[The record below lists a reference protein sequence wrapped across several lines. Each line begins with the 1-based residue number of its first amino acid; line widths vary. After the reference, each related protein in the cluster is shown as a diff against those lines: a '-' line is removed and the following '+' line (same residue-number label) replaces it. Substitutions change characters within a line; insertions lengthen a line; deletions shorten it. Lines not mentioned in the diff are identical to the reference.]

1 MNLALYTTIHP
12 GTRPYLRDWY
22 ASVQAQS
29 DQEFELWIGID
40 EVPIEEACGLMDIK
54 ESEAQW
60 VVADE
65 DDTPAM
71 VREHAW
77 AAMLP
82 HADAII
88 MTDSD
93 DVLRA
98 HRIEQG
104 RKDISSAD
112 VTSCSMELIDQ
123 QGETLNEV
131 MPPATYQSEDVL
143 PYRNVFGLS
152 NTTYRASVL
161 RDCLPLPDNT
171 ILADWYLATQ
181 AWLQGYALHCNPA
194 VGMAYRQHNDNTLAL
209 LPPFTRRDI
218 QKTTEVVQYHFK
230 LVAKNLPPDVIDS
243 RKRKV
248 VEARNRVDA
257 FAEQVVRNEARL
269 ANYVEQ
275 LNGQPIL
282 PLWWACVDHPDIQ
295 SL

>member
-22 ASVQAQS
+22 ASVQVQS
-29 DQEFELWIGID
+29 DQDFELWIGID
-40 EVPIEEACGLMDIK
+40 EVPIEKGCDLMGI
-54 ESEAQW
+54 ESSEAHW
-60 VVADE
+60 IVAEE

-71 VREHAW
+71 VRQRAW
-77 AAMLP
+77 EAMLP
-82 HADAII
+82 HVDAVV

-104 RKDISSAD
+104 RKDISDAD
-112 VTSCSMELIDQ
+112 VASCSLELIGQ
-123 QGETLNEV
+123 QGEALNEV
-131 MPPATYQSEDVL
+131 MPPAPYQSARAL

-181 AWLQGYALHCNPA
+181 AWLQGYELYCNPD
-194 VGMAYRQHNDNTLAL
+194 VGMAYRQYADNTLAL
-209 LPPFTRRDI
+209 LPPFTRRDV
-218 QKTTEVVQYHFK
+218 QKTTEVVQHHFK
-230 LVAKNLPPDVIDS
+230 LVVKNLPSNAIDR

-248 VEARNRVDA
+248 MKAHRRVET
-257 FAEQVVRNEARL
+257 FAERVVDDDRHL
-269 ANYVEQ
+269 AEYIEQ
-275 LNGQPIL
+275 LNALPAL

>member
-12 GTRPYLRDWY
+12 GTRPYLQDWY

-29 DQEFELWIGID
+29 DQEFDLWIGID
-40 EVPIEEACGLMDIK
+40 EVHIEEACDLMGI
-54 ESEAQW
+54 ESSEAHW
-60 VVADE
+60 VVADG

-71 VREHAW
+71 VRQRAW
-77 AAMLP
+77 EAMLP
-82 HADAII
+82 HIEAVV

-93 DVLRA
+93 DMLRS

-104 RKDISSAD
+104 RKDISNAD
-112 VTSCSMELIDQ
+112 VASCSLELIGQ

-131 MPPATYQSEDVL
+131 MPPATYQSADVL

-181 AWLQGYALHCNPA
+181 AWLQGYTLHCNPT

-218 QKTTEVVQYHFK
+218 RKTTEVVQHHFE
-230 LVAKNLPPDVIDS
+230 LAAENLPSNAVDS

-275 LNGQPIL
+275 LNDQPIL